1 MKQTAQMQRIPLL
14 LMQMGRMFAHIRMA
28 TIRQTVPTGME
39 IVDTRTAT
47 TRQTARTGT
56 EIAGIRTATTRQTA
70 RTGMEVAAIR
80 TATIRRIVQTGLEVK
95 EILAAAE
102 IAHPKVGGMAGIM
115 GAAITEE
122 AITDEIGGSDM

>member
-1 MKQTAQMQRIPLL
+1 MCRKRMKQTAQMQRIPLL
-14 LMQMGRMFAHIRMA
+14 LMQMGRMFAYIRMA

-56 EIAGIRTATTRQTA
+56 EIAG
-70 RTGMEVAAIR
+70 IR